1 MKKIILQGKVWEI
14 RQLLKQNGKRFYY
27 VADWIQTME
36 DPKKGKTAGYHDKV
50 IRFRPTRLYHS
61 RFVRD

>member
-50 IRFRPTRLYHS
+50 IRFRPTR
-61 RFVRD
+61 